1 MKKAEMK
8 IITYK
13 RIIILYNVIQLGI
26 THITNR
32 NIYISDTY
40 NIIWYYLKGDLV
52 MKLVIVIV
60 SNKDLTNVLSSTVE
74 EGYFSTK
81 ISTQGMFL
89 ENGQTTVLFGVKDEE
104 VEKLFEIIEQ
114 NVTKRVVRHVGVD
127 STLQGSLLKK
137 PVDVE
142 EYGAVAF
149 VLDVDQF
156 RKL

>member
-1 MKKAEMK
+1 
-8 IITYK
+8 
-13 RIIILYNVIQLGI
+13 
-26 THITNR
+26 
-32 NIYISDTY
+32 
-40 NIIWYYLKGDLV
+40 

-60 SNKDLTNVLSSTVE
+60 SNKDLTNVLSSTIE

-89 ENGQTTVLFGVKDEE
+89 ENGQTTVLFGVKDDE
-104 VEKLFEIIEQ
+104 VEKLFGIIEK

-127 STLQGSLLKK
+127 STLQGSLLRK

-142 EYGAVAF
+142 EYGAVVF

>member
-1 MKKAEMK
+1 
-8 IITYK
+8 
-13 RIIILYNVIQLGI
+13 
-26 THITNR
+26 
-32 NIYISDTY
+32 
-40 NIIWYYLKGDLV
+40 

-60 SNKDLTNVLSSTVE
+60 SNKDLTNVLSSTIE

-89 ENGQTTVLFGVKDEE
+89 ENGQTTVLFGVKDDE
-104 VEKLFEIIEQ
+104 VEKLFGIIEKH
-114 NVTKRVVRHVGVD
+114 VTKRVRHVDVN
-127 STLQGSLLKK
+127 STVQGSLLRK

>member
-1 MKKAEMK
+1 
-8 IITYK
+8 
-13 RIIILYNVIQLGI
+13 
-26 THITNR
+26 
-32 NIYISDTY
+32 
-40 NIIWYYLKGDLV
+40 

-104 VEKLFEIIEQ
+104 VEKLFDIVEK
-114 NVTKRVVRHVGVD
+114 NVTKRVVRHIGVD
-127 STLQGSLLKK
+127 STLQGSLKK

-149 VLDVDQF
+149 VIDVDQF

>member
-1 MKKAEMK
+1 MKNGK
-8 IITYK
+8 YYY
-13 RIIILYNVIQLGI
+13 IIIIQIGILYI
-26 THITNR
+26 TIR
-32 NIYISDTY
+32 NIPRFVT
-40 NIIWYYLKGDLV
+40 IIFINQCLKGDFNET
-52 MKLVIVIV
+52 IVIV
-60 SNKDLTNVLSSTVE
+60 SNKDLTNVLSSTIE

-89 ENGQTTVLFGVKDEE
+89 ENGQTTVLFGVKEDEI
-104 VEKLFEIIEQ
+104 EKLFGIIEK

-127 STLQGSLLKK
+127 STVQGSLLKK

>member
-1 MKKAEMK
+1 
-8 IITYK
+8 
-13 RIIILYNVIQLGI
+13 
-26 THITNR
+26 
-32 NIYISDTY
+32 
-40 NIIWYYLKGDLV
+40 

-60 SNKDLTNVLSSTVE
+60 SNKDLTNVLSSTIE

-89 ENGQTTVLFGVKDEE
+89 ENGQTTVLFGVKDDE
-104 VEKLFEIIEQ
+104 VEKLFSIIEK
-114 NVTKRVVRHVGVD
+114 NVT
-127 STLQGSLLKK
+127 K

>member
-1 MKKAEMK
+1 
-8 IITYK
+8 
-13 RIIILYNVIQLGI
+13 
-26 THITNR
+26 
-32 NIYISDTY
+32 
-40 NIIWYYLKGDLV
+40 

-89 ENGQTTVLFGVKDEE
+89 ENGQTTVLFGVKDED
-104 VEKLFEIIEQ
+104 VEKLFDIIEK
-114 NVTKRVVRHVGVD
+114 NVTKRVVRHIGVD
-127 STLQGSLLKK
+127 STLQK

>member
-1 MKKAEMK
+1 
-8 IITYK
+8 
-13 RIIILYNVIQLGI
+13 
-26 THITNR
+26 
-32 NIYISDTY
+32 
-40 NIIWYYLKGDLV
+40 

-104 VEKLFEIIEQ
+104 VDKLFDIIEK
-114 NVTKRVVRHVGVD
+114 NVTKRVD

-149 VLDVDQF
+149 VIDVDQF

>member
-1 MKKAEMK
+1 
-8 IITYK
+8 
-13 RIIILYNVIQLGI
+13 
-26 THITNR
+26 
-32 NIYISDTY
+32 
-40 NIIWYYLKGDLV
+40 

-89 ENGQTTVLFGVKDEE
+89 ENGQTTVLFGVKDED
-104 VEKLFEIIEQ
+104 VEKLFDIIEK
-114 NVTKRVVRHVGVD
+114 NVTKRVVRHIGVD
-127 STLQGSLLKK
+127 RTLQGSLLKK

>member
-1 MKKAEMK
+1 
-8 IITYK
+8 
-13 RIIILYNVIQLGI
+13 
-26 THITNR
+26 
-32 NIYISDTY
+32 
-40 NIIWYYLKGDLV
+40 

-60 SNKDLTNVLSSTVE
+60 SNKDLTNVLSSTIE

-89 ENGQTTVLFGVKDEE
+89 ENGQTTVLFGVKDDE
-104 VEKLFEIIEQ
+104 VEKLFSIIEK
-114 NVTKRVVRHVGVD
+114 N
-127 STLQGSLLKK
+127 
-137 PVDVE
+137 VE

>member
-1 MKKAEMK
+1 
-8 IITYK
+8 
-13 RIIILYNVIQLGI
+13 
-26 THITNR
+26 
-32 NIYISDTY
+32 
-40 NIIWYYLKGDLV
+40 

-60 SNKDLTNVLSSTVE
+60 SNKDLTKVLSSTVE

-89 ENGQTTVLFGVKDEE
+89 ENGQTTILFGVKDEE
-104 VEKLFEIIEQ
+104 VENLFEIIE
-114 NVTKRVVRHVGVD
+114 NNITKRVVRHIGVE
-127 STLQGSLLKK
+127 SAFEGSLLKK

>member
-1 MKKAEMK
+1 
-8 IITYK
+8 
-13 RIIILYNVIQLGI
+13 
-26 THITNR
+26 
-32 NIYISDTY
+32 
-40 NIIWYYLKGDLV
+40 

-60 SNKDLTNVLSSTVE
+60 SNKDLTNVLSSTLLQ
-74 EGYFSTK
+74 GYFSTK

-89 ENGQTTVLFGVKDEE
+89 ENGQTTVLFGVKDED
-104 VEKLFEIIEQ
+104 VDKLFDIIEK
-114 NVTKRVVRHVGVD
+114 NVTKRVVRHIGVD

>member
-1 MKKAEMK
+1 MLH
-8 IITYK
+8 
-13 RIIILYNVIQLGI
+13 IILFE
-26 THITNR
+26 
-32 NIYISDTY
+32 
-40 NIIWYYLKGDLV
+40 YYFLKGDYI

-104 VEKLFEIIEQ
+104 VDKLFDIIEK
-114 NVTKRVVRHVGVD
+114 NVTKRVVRHIGVD

>member
-1 MKKAEMK
+1 
-8 IITYK
+8 
-13 RIIILYNVIQLGI
+13 
-26 THITNR
+26 
-32 NIYISDTY
+32 
-40 NIIWYYLKGDLV
+40 

-60 SNKDLTNVLSSTVE
+60 SNKDLTNVLSSTIE

-89 ENGQTTVLFGVKDEE
+89 ENGQTTVLFGVKDE
-104 VEKLFEIIEQ
+104 KLFSIIEK

-127 STLQGSLLKK
+127 STLQGSLLRK

>member
-1 MKKAEMK
+1 
-8 IITYK
+8 
-13 RIIILYNVIQLGI
+13 
-26 THITNR
+26 
-32 NIYISDTY
+32 
-40 NIIWYYLKGDLV
+40 

-89 ENGQTTVLFGVKDEE
+89 ENGQTTVLFGVKD
-104 VEKLFEIIEQ
+104 VEKLFDIIEK
-114 NVTKRVVRHVGVD
+114 NVTKRVVRHIGVD